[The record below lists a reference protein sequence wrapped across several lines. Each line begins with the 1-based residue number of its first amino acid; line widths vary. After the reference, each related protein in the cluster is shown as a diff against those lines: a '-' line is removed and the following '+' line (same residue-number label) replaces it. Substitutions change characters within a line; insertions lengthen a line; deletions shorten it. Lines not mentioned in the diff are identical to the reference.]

1 MEAELY
7 LWGSNQYGQISN
19 RGAEDD
25 ECQPV
30 KVDLS
35 DEMEKAV
42 ATTASAEATQL
53 WLGPSTTCFSA
64 GHIVYARGNNNKSQ
78 LGCAFGG
85 EVRLWREIFV
95 AEAKVVQ
102 IGCGW
107 EHTIILCESGAW
119 FGAGSND
126 YHQLIPPCHR
136 LSEVTRLHSFT
147 QLWLMDRSEQDGG
160 KMSCGEGD
168 KIVALSTCVRHT
180 LFLTANGR
188 CWGIGEGRHGQ
199 LSERWE
205 QLRKDSRTTSCA
217 TAVELHHP
225 AGLPWK
231 VVSAGHFHSLLLDD
245 SGTLYACGRNK
256 DGEVDAS
263 SAGQPMR
270 SLVAIAS
277 SEVQD
282 AATMWFSSLWLRLK
296 DRSVQGCG
304 RSSMGQLAICRD
316 FAKDRSLLQWSAGS
330 EHGIGLFD
338 DGSMWTWGWN
348 DHGQCGNGE
357 KSERVEPTQ
366 LDELSRLSHQ
376 WQTTIVRAGGGH
388 SGTLFLSPLT

>member
-1 MEAELY
+1 
-7 LWGSNQYGQISN
+7 
-19 RGAEDD
+19 
-25 ECQPV
+25 
-30 KVDLS
+30 
-35 DEMEKAV
+35 MEKAV

-296 DRSVQGCG
+296 GAYYIRFYSFFVG
-304 RSSMGQLAICRD
+304 
-316 FAKDRSLLQWSAGS
+316 LL
-330 EHGIGLFD
+330 F
-338 DGSMWTWGWN
+338 
-348 DHGQCGNGE
+348 
-357 KSERVEPTQ
+357 VP
-366 LDELSRLSHQ
+366 
-376 WQTTIVRAGGGH
+376 
-388 SGTLFLSPLT
+388 LSPLKRRFCLPSQRIARFEGQQIEVFRDADGPVWVNSPFAETLPKIEVSYNGALAQSMV

>member
-188 CWGIGEGRHGQ
+188 CWGIGEGRLSREDMFQ
-199 LSERWE
+199 LSSYM
-205 QLRKDSRTTSCA
+205 LRIGA
-217 TAVELHHP
+217 GTA
-225 AGLPWK
+225 
-231 VVSAGHFHSLLLDD
+231 S
-245 SGTLYACGRNK
+245 
-256 DGEVDAS
+256 
-263 SAGQPMR
+263 
-270 SLVAIAS
+270 
-277 SEVQD
+277 
-282 AATMWFSSLWLRLK
+282 
-296 DRSVQGCG
+296 
-304 RSSMGQLAICRD
+304 
-316 FAKDRSLLQWSAGS
+316 
-330 EHGIGLFD
+330 
-338 DGSMWTWGWN
+338 
-348 DHGQCGNGE
+348 
-357 KSERVEPTQ
+357 
-366 LDELSRLSHQ
+366 
-376 WQTTIVRAGGGH
+376 
-388 SGTLFLSPLT
+388 